1 MYALWQV
8 NYYDV
13 TLSASK
19 GTFTNTSG
27 GTISKTSVAYDGSVQ
42 VRITPN
48 TDWALKSITCTNG
61 YTVSGFTTGYT
72 QTGTQTIT
80 IQNNSEAG
88 TGTCT
93 AEFMPACE
101 YSVGQTWTYNYTGG
115 QQTFNLPCTA
125 EYTIEVYGAQGY
137 SKADEFDSDDSI
149 KSTAIGGL
157 GGSASGDFSSSKG
170 TALYLYVGG
179 QNGYNGGGSTSGTQY
194 NGGGATDVRYGGTGT
209 ENRILVAAGG
219 GGSYSKANY
228 HVHTDSCYYHQW
240 VDAYTYEYQ
249 RDEGTPHEYTQIDWH
264 DNCSIC
270 GRDLVCAWNQCSA
283 MCPNRHI
290 QCGKDTT
297 TPESFEDING
307 SGETSNNNV
316 LYQGNAGGGGGYY
329 GGLTQYAGTNYV
341 NGSYLSNGSNSYGV
355 NSGNGR
361 VVIRLKALPE

>member
-1 MYALWQV
+1 MYALWKV

-125 EYTIEVYGAQGY
+125 EYTIEVYGAQGA
-137 SKADEFDSDDSI
+137 SQSSV
-149 KSTAIGGL
+149 SGGL

-209 ENRILVAAGG
+209 GNRILVAAGG
-219 GGSYSKANY
+219 GGAMAQPVY
-228 HVHTDSCYYHQW
+228 HVHTDSCYRNQTGTIITKTNTWGDGTWDTQYICNACGTLVGRKGLNHDGSTTNW
-240 VDAYTYEYQ
+240 GNTNAGSTHTCSTRILACGKTTSTIDSYTYH
-249 RDEGTPHEYTQIDWH
+249 EGYGT
-264 DNCSIC
+264 S
-270 GRDLVCAWNQCSA
+270 S
-283 MCPNRHI
+283 
-290 QCGKDTT
+290 
-297 TPESFEDING
+297 SNG
-307 SGETSNNNV
+307 T
-316 LYQGNAGGGGGYY
+316 LYQGSNGGGGGYY
-329 GGLTQYAGTNYV
+329 GGNARYAGTNYV

>member
-1 MYALWQV
+1 MYALWKV

-61 YTVSGFTTGYT
+61 YNVSGFTTGYT

-125 EYTIEVYGAQGY
+125 EYTIEVYGAQGA
-137 SKADEFDSDDSI
+137 SQSSV
-149 KSTAIGGL
+149 SGGL

-179 QNGYNGGGSTSGTQY
+179 QNGYNGGGSTSGTQ
-194 NGGGATDVRYGGTGT
+194 
-209 ENRILVAAGG
+209 
-219 GGSYSKANY
+219 
-228 HVHTDSCYYHQW
+228 
-240 VDAYTYEYQ
+240 
-249 RDEGTPHEYTQIDWH
+249 
-264 DNCSIC
+264 
-270 GRDLVCAWNQCSA
+270 
-283 MCPNRHI
+283 
-290 QCGKDTT
+290 
-297 TPESFEDING
+297 
-307 SGETSNNNV
+307 
-316 LYQGNAGGGGGYY
+316 
-329 GGLTQYAGTNYV
+329 
-341 NGSYLSNGSNSYGV
+341 
-355 NSGNGR
+355 
-361 VVIRLKALPE
+361 